1 MSDELVEQL
10 LKSLT
15 PEQKSALVQGLMS
28 ETKQE
33 VKPEY
38 KRNPPKQHQNH
49 DDIFVMKEKPK
60 TARRPVTEGKRY
72 NKFKDTG
79 TDHKDETHATPNVE
93 LTERRRPSFKKVAQT
108 CSRCNKSTE
117 VHPQH
122 ARDFFV
128 CDSCLRR

>member
-1 MSDELVEQL
+1 MSDDLVEQL

-28 ETKQE
+28 ETKKE
-33 VKPEY
+33 TKPEY
-38 KRNPPKQHQNH
+38 KRNPPKQTQNH

-60 TARRPVTEGKRY
+60 TTRRPVTDGKRY
-72 NKFKDTG
+72 NQFTDAG
-79 TDHKDETHATPNVE
+79 TEHKDEANSTPSIE

-108 CSRCNKSTE
+108 CSRCSKSVE